1 MAPSDNLY
9 VKDVRVRT
17 KPRVLVF
24 SGAAASCVR
33 YPNETVY
40 LRCCGGM
47 RLLLILCAA
56 AIVLGE
62 PSPAERLIEAGH
74 WKRARTLVET
84 RLRESP
90 ADALSNCLLS
100 QIRGAFGDRSTPLA
114 LAEKA
119 VTLDGRTAKYHR
131 QLAEVLGVTAQHA
144 GAFRQLLLARRFR
157 GEIDAAL
164 SSDPRDIQTLRD
176 LLEFYLLA
184 PGLIGGDPQRAADVA
199 ARIGGIDSVEG
210 LLGQARIAEFHKDTA
225 AQEALLR
232 QAAETHPTRYKTTI
246 ALARF
251 YLEAGHSRLGA
262 AEGNASDALKLD
274 PGRVEAYAVLAV
286 VYADRGEWNCLDSIL
301 ASGLQAVPDDPS
313 PHYRAAERLM
323 AAGRDPVRAERY
335 LRLYLAQEPE
345 GNQPSLS
352 EARWKLGLALEA
364 QGRVAE
370 ALAEFRESVRLD
382 PESKAALE
390 LKRMRD
396 SRPAIAPNSL
406 GAM

>member
-1 MAPSDNLY
+1 
-9 VKDVRVRT
+9 
-17 KPRVLVF
+17 
-24 SGAAASCVR
+24 
-33 YPNETVY
+33 
-40 LRCCGGM
+40 M
-47 RLLLILCAA
+47 RLLLILCAV
-56 AIVLGE
+56 AIGRAE

-84 RLRESP
+84 RLRETP
-90 ADALSNCLLS
+90 ADALSSFLLS

-119 VTLDGRTAKYHR
+119 VALDGRTAKYHR

-164 SSDPRDIQTLRD
+164 SSDPRDLQAMRD

-184 PGLIGGDPQRAADVA
+184 PGLIGGDPRRAVDVA
-199 ARIGGIDSVEG
+199 ARIGGIDAIEG
-210 LLGQARIAEFHKDTA
+210 LLGQSRIAEFHKDA
-225 AQEALLR
+225 GAEEALLR
-232 QAAETHPTRYKTTI
+232 HAAETRPVRYKAEI

-251 YLEAGHSRLGA
+251 YLEAGHLSLLEAEAHARA
-262 AEGNASDALKLD
+262 AMRLD
-274 PGRVEAYAVLAV
+274 PGRVDAYAVLAV
-286 VYADRGEWNCLDSIL
+286 VYADRDEWDRLDSTLTIAL
-301 ASGLQAVPDDPS
+301 LEVPDDPA
-313 PHYRAAERLM
+313 PHYRAAERLV

-352 EARWKLGLALEA
+352 EARWMLGMALEA

-370 ALAEFRESVRLD
+370 ALAELRESARLD

-390 LKRMRD
+390 LKRMRN
-396 SRPAIAPNSL
+396 SRPAIAPNSM

>member
-1 MAPSDNLY
+1 
-9 VKDVRVRT
+9 
-17 KPRVLVF
+17 
-24 SGAAASCVR
+24 
-33 YPNETVY
+33 
-40 LRCCGGM
+40 M
-47 RLLLILCAA
+47 RLLLILCAVA
-56 AIVLGE
+56 VSRAE

-84 RLRESP
+84 RLREAP
-90 ADALSNCLLS
+90 ADALSQFLLS

-119 VTLDGRTAKYHR
+119 VSLDGRTAKYHR

-164 SSDPRDIQTLRD
+164 SSDPRDLQAMRD

-184 PGLIGGDPQRAADVA
+184 PGLIGGDPRRAVDVA
-199 ARIGGIDSVEG
+199 ARIGGIDAVEG
-210 LLGQARIAEFHKDTA
+210 LLGQASIAEFHKDA
-225 AQEALLR
+225 GAEESLLC
-232 QAAETHPTRYKTTI
+232 QAAETRPVRYKAEI

-251 YLEAGHSRLGA
+251 YLEAGHLSLLA
-262 AEGNASDALKLD
+262 AEVHASAAMKLD
-274 PGRVEAYAVLAV
+274 PGRVDAYAVLAV
-286 VYADRGEWNCLDSIL
+286 VYADRGDWNCLDSIL
-301 ASGLQAVPDDPS
+301 ATGLQAVPDDPS
-313 PHYRAAERLM
+313 PHYRAAERL
-323 AAGRDPVRAERY
+323 ADGRDPIRAERY
-335 LRLYLAQEPE
+335 LRFYLAQEPE
-345 GNQPSLS
+345 GNQPSLT
-352 EARWKLGLALEA
+352 EARWKLGVALRA

-390 LKRMRD
+390 LKRMRN
-396 SRPAIAPNSL
+396 SRPAIAPNSM